1 MKRLDPQYR
10 VSFGAGG
17 KLDATPDIEAM
28 ERQIAALAPQD
39 VGGLTR
45 YMRDNR
51 EKLAKFRPILESPF
65 SGMRDL
71 LRLDFL
77 PAAKWLRPWRSLAD
91 ELGKYFSDPR
101 LMIAFSFQSK
111 YLGMSPFKCPSL
123 FSILS
128 FLEYEHGCIIPTVA
142 VVKSACGWRR
152 LPATWE
158 WISDFRNQLLDLS
171 LMVDGR
177 PRL

>member
-1 MKRLDPQYR
+1 MKNKPQWVAHNHNRAGWIRFDLGPLSSCIAAYWPKFSSRWARTCGRKSDEAARSPISRL
-10 VSFGAGG
+10 FWAGG

-77 PAAKWLRPWRSLAD
+77 PAASGCDLGGHWRMNWAS
-91 ELGKYFSDPR
+91 
-101 LMIAFSFQSK
+101 
-111 YLGMSPFKCPSL
+111 
-123 FSILS
+123 
-128 FLEYEHGCIIPTVA
+128 T
-142 VVKSACGWRR
+142 SA
-152 LPATWE
+152 
-158 WISDFRNQLLDLS
+158 IH
-171 LMVDGR
+171 V
-177 PRL
+177 